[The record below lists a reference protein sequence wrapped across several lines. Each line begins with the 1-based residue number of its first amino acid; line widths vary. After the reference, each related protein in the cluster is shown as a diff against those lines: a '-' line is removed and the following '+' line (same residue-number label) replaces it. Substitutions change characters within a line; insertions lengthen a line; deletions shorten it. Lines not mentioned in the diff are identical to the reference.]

1 MTNENEP
8 NLILLKRNTRYH
20 EITFAGCGF
29 LLSYHFGVVQ
39 CLLDNEITV
48 DHAVG
53 ISGGAM
59 AALSLLGGSD
69 LYIGI
74 RQAIKD
80 LSNEIFGFIL
90 LGFNFFFMSYYF
102 HYCWSFVCLR
112 PTPAAFQKSQLEI
125 ASKIGSNFKLH
136 DMNSRCKTGLELSRN
151 ESKLHVL
158 AVAW

>member
-1 MTNENEP
+1 MTNEIEP

-20 EITFAGCGF
+20 EITFAGSGF

-90 LGFNFFFMSYYF
+90 LG
-102 HYCWSFVCLR
+102 
-112 PTPAAFQKSQLEI
+112 
-125 ASKIGSNFKLH
+125 
-136 DMNSRCKTGLELSRN
+136 
-151 ESKLHVL
+151 
-158 AVAW
+158 